1 MKTLATVVMALL
13 LTSSL
18 AQAETLLKTF
28 TGKLR
33 GSTTKVVHSADLTS
47 GQYRYELKL
56 TGAKRARAK
65 LKITRKRLTGTW
77 ITLVKAKKLKS
88 RRTHEGTFNV
98 DVRGVVGQNTDGT
111 RKVKFKVSKKAGPR
125 QINYVLKIYKK

>member
-1 MKTLATVVMALL
+1 MKKLALITAIL
-13 LTSSL
+13 LTTTL
-18 AQAETLLKTF
+18 VQAETLVKTY

-33 GSTTKVVHSADLTS
+33 GSTTKVVSVADLKS

-65 LKITRKRLTGTW
+65 LKITKKRLSGTW
-77 ITLVKAKKLKS
+77 ITLVNAKKLKS

-98 DVRGVVGQNTDGT
+98 DVRGVVGQNTNGT
-111 RKVKFKVSKKAGPR
+111 RKVKFKVFKKVGPR
-125 QINYVLKIYKK
+125 QINFVLKIYKK

>member
-18 AQAETLLKTF
+18 AQAETLVKTF

-33 GSTTKVVHSADLTS
+33 GSTTKVVHPTDLKS

-65 LKITRKRLTGTW
+65 LKITKKRLTGTW

-125 QINYVLKIYKK
+125 QIDYVLKIYKK

>member
-1 MKTLATVVMALL
+1 MKKLALITAIL
-13 LTSSL
+13 LTTTL
-18 AQAETLLKTF
+18 VQAETLVKTY

-33 GSTTKVVHSADLTS
+33 GTTTKVVNVADLKK

-65 LKITRKRLTGTW
+65 LKITKKRWSGTW
-77 ITLVKAKKLKS
+77 ITLVNVKKLKS

-98 DVRGVVGQNTDGT
+98 DVRGPVGQNTNGT
-111 RKVKFKVSKKAGPR
+111 RKVKFKVYKKIGQR
-125 QINYVLKIYKK
+125 QINFVLKIYKK

>member
-1 MKTLATVVMALL
+1 MKKLALITAIL
-13 LTSSL
+13 LTTTL
-18 AQAETLLKTF
+18 VQAETLVKTY

-33 GSTTKVVHSADLTS
+33 GSTTKVVSVADLKS

-65 LKITRKRLTGTW
+65 LKITKKRLSGTW

-98 DVRGVVGQNTDGT
+98 DVRGEWH
-111 RKVKFKVSKKAGPR
+111 
-125 QINYVLKIYKK
+125 

>member
-1 MKTLATVVMALL
+1 MKKLALITAILLTATVV
-13 LTSSL
+13 
-18 AQAETLLKTF
+18 QAETLVGTF

-33 GSTTKVVHSADLTS
+33 GSDTKDVHSLDLRK

-56 TGAKRARAK
+56 TGSKRARAK
-65 LKITRKRLTGTW
+65 LKITKKRLSGTW
-77 ITLVKAKKLKS
+77 ITLVKAKKLKN

-98 DVRGVVGQNTDGT
+98 DVRGVVGQNTNGT
-111 RKVKFKVSKKAGPR
+111 REVKFKVKKKAGPR

>member
-1 MKTLATVVMALL
+1 MKKLALITAIL
-13 LTSSL
+13 LTTTL
-18 AQAETLLKTF
+18 VQAETLVKTY

-33 GSTTKVVHSADLTS
+33 GSTTKVVSVADLTK

-65 LKITRKRLTGTW
+65 LKITKKRLSGTW

-98 DVRGVVGQNTDGT
+98 DVRGVVGQNTNGT
-111 RKVKFKVSKKAGPR
+111 RKVKFKVFKKAGPR
-125 QINYVLKIYKK
+125 QINFVLKIYKK